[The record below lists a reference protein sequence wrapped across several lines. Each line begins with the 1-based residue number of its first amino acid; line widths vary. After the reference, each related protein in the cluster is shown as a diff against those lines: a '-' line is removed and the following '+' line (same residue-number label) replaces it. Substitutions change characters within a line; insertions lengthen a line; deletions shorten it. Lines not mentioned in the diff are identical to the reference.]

1 MRAAP
6 SGPVRRRADPLPS
19 LTETFRSRAAGVGS
33 AIRTIRTARG
43 SVLRAARANKWRF
56 DSKKWRAMLS
66 HLQADLQRLQADI
79 QTTQHEVEAEVG
91 EFIQSPHLLFA
102 PIRMVATLA
111 LPMAIPL
118 CFMPSKVLLLYGL
131 FVFVWYLLCSLFF
144 ATEVAMRPPWYK
156 RGLPSKEL
164 PPYWK
169 GFVHDPRVDLGV
181 EFEDVEFPSCTGA
194 LLRGWF
200 IPSGEAS
207 SQKMVVFV
215 HGVGRDRRTFLRH
228 AADFLAQGYSCLLFD
243 FSEHGLSD
251 GADNEMARGTLFGAR
266 EQYDVIAAAEYLKT
280 VRGASQIAFVGTS
293 CGASSAILAAAE
305 RPDLVSC
312 VVAEN
317 PFTRADD
324 LLRHHL
330 NTLSKNYLSQNSHQT
345 VRRAVFWLAGKVLM
359 IRMGYYFRS
368 YGAIDAVRRLQCPLL
383 VAHSTEDDVVPFK
396 HGLAIYEAAANAKT
410 GMEGMASFFRCS
422 DAAHC
427 ALYDKDPEM
436 WTATVLP
443 FVGNAFE
450 RLAPVASKAAV
461 RRVTVPTE

>member
-1 MRAAP
+1 
-6 SGPVRRRADPLPS
+6 
-19 LTETFRSRAAGVGS
+19 
-33 AIRTIRTARG
+33 
-43 SVLRAARANKWRF
+43 
-56 DSKKWRAMLS
+56 MLS
-66 HLQADLQRLQADI
+66 HLQADLQHLQADI
-79 QTTQHEVEAEVG
+79 QNTQHEVKAEVG

-102 PIRMVATLA
+102 PIRMAATLV

-118 CFMPSKVLLLYGL
+118 CFMPSMVLVLYGV
-131 FVFVWYLLCSLFF
+131 FVFVWYFLLSLLF
-144 ATEVAMRPPWYK
+144 ATEVSMRPPWYR

-181 EFEDVEFPSCTGA
+181 EFEDVEFPTCTGA

-200 IPSGEAS
+200 IASGES
-207 SQKMVVFV
+207 SSRRMVVFV

-228 AADFLAQGYSCLLFD
+228 AAEFLAQGYSCLLFD
-243 FSEHGLSD
+243 LSEHGLSD
-251 GADNEMARGTLFGAR
+251 CANKEMARGTLFGAR

-280 VRGASQIAFVGTS
+280 VRNASQIVFVGTS

-305 RPDLVSC
+305 RPDLASC

-317 PFTRADD
+317 PFARADD

-345 VRRAVFWLAGKVLM
+345 VRRAVFWLAGKMLM
-359 IRMGYYFRS
+359 IRMGYYFKS
-368 YGAIDAVRRLQCPLL
+368 YGAIDAVPLLKCPLL

-396 HGLAIYEAAANAKT
+396 HGLAIFGAAESAKR
-410 GMEGMASFFRCS
+410 GMEGMASFFKCT

-427 ALYDKDPEM
+427 ALYDKDPET

-443 FVGNAFE
+443 FVGRAFE
-450 RLAPVASKAAV
+450 RLAPIVPETAV
-461 RRVTVPTE
+461 GRVNLPIG